1 MTLLITIM
9 ISFITLISFCT
20 KQKKP
25 KIYFIIVVV
34 VFLFTLIVMFPSFY
48 LKKFTIDNQIV
59 FPDEA
64 LYIYDYTSTL
74 FFSYYIRF
82 MDSTFNLDVIRVINI
97 ILFSFSLSILASEI
111 SSKVTGYHGKLILT
125 YSILG
130 GIVGGYWAFFI
141 LKEAFSVAAI
151 SMLIISYLRNSIFY
165 FIFSVILL
173 AFARVDLLL
182 LYLLVTILFV
192 LKEKAKPLY
201 YLSIIIAII
210 LFILFMNSEYS
221 YSLKM
226 FTISRRFN
234 TEKIYSDSISAETSS
249 LQLIPFILSEP
260 FRQALISNLNSTFN
274 PFIDS
279 NPFVFIQRL
288 YNILAFIILIKCFKP
303 FILKDK
309 LYTFAFITIIGI
321 LCTHSVY
328 RYLNTVLI
336 PLTLYFIYLLWL
348 NKNKV

>member
-1 MTLLITIM
+1 
-9 ISFITLISFCT
+9 
-20 KQKKP
+20 
-25 KIYFIIVVV
+25 
-34 VFLFTLIVMFPSFY
+34 MFPVFY
-48 LKKFTIDNQIV
+48 LKKFTDDNQIV

-64 LYIYDYTSTL
+64 LYIYDYTSKL
-74 FFSYYIRF
+74 LFSYYIRF
-82 MDSTFNLDVIRVINI
+82 IHTTFDLDIVRAINI
-97 ILFSFSLSILASEI
+97 ILFSLSLSVLTSEI
-111 SSKVTGYHGKLILT
+111 CSRTIGYHKKLIIVF
-125 YSILG
+125 SILG

-151 SMLIISYLRNSIFY
+151 SMLIIAHLRKSLFY
-165 FIFSVILL
+165 FSISVILL
-173 AFARVDLLL
+173 MFARVDLLF
-182 LYLLVTILFV
+182 LYLLVNILFV
-192 LKEKAKPLY
+192 LKEKSKPLY
-201 YLSIIIAII
+201 YLSFIAAII
-210 LFILFMNSEYS
+210 LFYFFMNSEYS

-234 TEKIYSDSISAETSS
+234 SEKLNFDSVSAETSN

-260 FRQALISNLNSTFN
+260 FRQALVSNLNSTFN
-274 PFIDS
+274 PFIDL

-288 YNILAFIILIKCFKP
+288 YNIFAFVILMKCFKP

-348 NKNKV
+348 NKNKA